1 MKRFS
6 IIIIA
11 AFFVVF
17 LASCEQNTGPNAAN
31 NDDAAFG
38 SVYVPDLES
47 VDGICDDANLQNKMR
62 FHGKDNPFKK
72 VALKG
77 IARKLNLTEEQQTQ
91 VSTFL
96 QEHRD
101 CITLIVENLKAD
113 QTTIIENANAERTAV
128 LEQLANGEIDT
139 ATARQMIKDISTAK
153 RSALQELRETARI
166 AMEECA
172 TILFENIQSIL
183 TEEQLVIWQQ
193 WLEKFN
199 TQLGRKGK
207 H

>member
-11 AFFVVF
+11 AFFVIF
-17 LASCEQNTGPNAAN
+17 LASCEQNTGPNTAN
-31 NDDAAFG
+31 NDDVAYG

-47 VDGICDDANLQNKMR
+47 VDGICDDANLQNKMC

-96 QEHRD
+96 QEHID

-139 ATARQMIKDISTAK
+139 VTARQMMKDISTAK

-183 TEEQLVIWQQ
+183 TEEQLVIWQE

-199 TQLGRKGK
+199 TQHGRKGK

>member
-11 AFFVVF
+11 AFFVIF
-17 LASCEQNTGPNAAN
+17 LASCEQNASPNIAN
-31 NDDAAFG
+31 DEDLAYG

-77 IARKLNLTEEQQTQ
+77 IAWKLNLTEEQQTQ

-113 QTTIIENANAERTAV
+113 QATIIENANAERAAV

-139 ATARQMIKDISTAK
+139 VTARQMIKDISVAK
-153 RSALQELRETARI
+153 RAALQELRETARI

-172 TILFENIQSIL
+172 TILFENIESIL

-193 WLEKFN
+193 WLERFN
-199 TQLGRKGK
+199 TQHGRKGK